1 MKTLIVYA
9 TTHGCTR
16 KYAEIL
22 ASLLPG
28 AILSELKT
36 DPSPGLDAYDTVVVG
51 GSIHAGMIQ
60 KSVRVF
66 CEKNRDVLRQKKLGL
81 FVSCMEEGEK
91 ARQQLEK
98 AFPADLISGAAA
110 VAHFGGAFDFDKMN
124 FLERTIVRKVAKV
137 SASVSKFDEAAVRD
151 FARRLA

>member
-9 TTHGCTR
+9 TKHGCTR

-22 ASLLPG
+22 ASLLPE
-28 AILSELKT
+28 AVLSDLKM
-36 DPSPGLDAYDTVVVG
+36 DSSPGLDACDTVVVS
-51 GSIHAGMIQ
+51 GSIHAGQVQ
-60 KSVRVF
+60 KSVRAF

-91 ARQQLEK
+91 ARQQLEE
-98 AFPADLISGAAA
+98 AFPADLVSSAAV

-124 FLERTIVRKVAKV
+124 VLERAIVRKVAKI
-137 SASVSKFDEAAVRD
+137 SSSVSRFDEAAVRD
-151 FARRLA
+151 FAKRLA